1 MSRHPS
7 SMKALEIRKALLIS
21 EAEVLR
27 NQLSQDMALIRLGF
41 GTVQAKAKS
50 AMSLAAVASSVIAA
64 FSAFRWTRKRS
75 LNGAR
80 PSLLSTVLSGAR
92 AASAVWLSLHQ
103 RRG

>member
-1 MSRHPS
+1 MSRHES
-7 SMKALEIRKALLIS
+7 SIKQLEIRKALLVS

-27 NQLSQDMALIRLGF
+27 NQLSHDMELIRLGF

-80 PSLLSTVLSGAR
+80 PSLVSSLLSGAR
-92 AASAVWLSLHQ
+92 AASTVWLSLHQ
-103 RRG
+103 RRR